1 MAYSFLEITKLA
13 ETKTGREIAA
23 ILGVRQPVDSSIPED
38 RYMNNEGGRIIRAAR
53 DQVEAGN
60 GHCLYGEKKSRKS
73 GGNGNSKA
81 APDPLAT
88 IQDIEIVMAARL
100 AAKKAGINEN
110 GDGIRDAIESGNAKV
125 VAFLDFAL
133 SQEQRAILE
142 KAIGVLSPAEREA
155 KRRSDLI
162 ASIRMAVLKAI
173 QVKAMIAS
181 IEAIGGTVEMPL
193 WFRDVSSIKPDTL
206 ESHST
211 GELESIAASMPTA

>member
-1 MAYSFLEITKLA
+1 MTYSYQEIVTLSQ
-13 ETKTGREIAA
+13 TKTGREIAA

-125 VAFLDFAL
+125 VAFLGFAL
-133 SQEQRAILE
+133 SQEQREILE
-142 KAIGVLSPAEREA
+142 KAVGVLTPEQREA
-155 KRRSDLI
+155 KRRANLI
-162 ASIRMAVLKAI
+162 ANIRMAVLKALRLDS
-173 QVKAMIAS
+173 MRRELEAS
-181 IEAIGGTVEMPL
+181 GFAVEAPA
-193 WFRDVSSIKPDTL
+193 WFADVSNIDL
-206 ESHST
+206 LNVEAQST
-211 GELESIAASMPTA
+211 TELEALAAKLAS

>member
-133 SQEQRAILE
+133 SQEQREILE
-142 KAIGVLSPAEREA
+142 KAVGVLTPEQREA

-162 ASIRMAVLKAI
+162 ANIRMAVLKALRLDS
-173 QVKAMIAS
+173 MRREL
-181 IEAIGGTVEMPL
+181 EAAGFAVEAPA
-193 WFRDVSSIKPDTL
+193 WFADVSNIDLPNV
-206 ESHST
+206 ESQST
-211 GELESIAASMPTA
+211 PELEALAAKLAY